1 MNMDNET
8 NGELNNEESKRIT
21 STDNDVTLFAQTNYR
36 VTSEAK
42 VFGVKRSDRRY
53 HMFLLGKTGM
63 GKSTLIEN
71 LALSDIYNSESV
83 IVLDPHGDLVVKL
96 LNHIPKVRQA
106 DVIYFNP
113 ADITAPIGFNILE
126 KFSSGQEY
134 LLASGII
141 SIFKKLWPESWGP
154 RLEHILRNSILTL
167 LEFNGTTLLDLPKL
181 LTDKQFRAALIS
193 MLSNEQLK
201 DFWLKE
207 FESFSPNFR
216 SEAIAP
222 VQNKVGQ
229 FITNPIIR
237 AIIGQKQSIFSMRQ
251 VMDEGKILLV
261 NLAKGRIGEDSCK
274 LLGSL
279 LLTSIELAALS
290 RADIAE
296 ESNRRDCYVFI
307 DEAHNF
313 LTENLA
319 TVLSE
324 SRKYHVSYILASQ
337 YLEQFDEKLR
347 AAIFGNVGTLISFR
361 IGARDSQY
369 LAKEFYPVFDEESLI
384 NLPPYHIYL
393 KLMIEGVSSQPFSA
407 VTLPSRFTYTLA
419 APDPDIPP

>member
-1 MNMDNET
+1 MDKDT
-8 NGELNNEESKRIT
+8 NKEINTNSSQQAVHKEDDIT
-21 STDNDVTLFAQTNYR
+21 PFAQTNYR
-36 VTSEAK
+36 VTANAQ

-71 LALSDIYNSESV
+71 LVLSDIYKSESV
-83 IVLDPHGDLVVKL
+83 IVLDPHGDLVEKL
-96 LNHIPKVRQA
+96 LKHIPEHRAK

-113 ADITAPIGFNILE
+113 ADISKPLGFNILE
-126 KFSSGQEY
+126 KLPSSQSY

-141 SIFKKLWPESWGP
+141 SVFKKLWSDSWGP

-167 LEFNGTTLLDLPKL
+167 LEFQAVTLLDLPKL
-181 LTDKQFRAALIS
+181 LTDKEFRTAIIS
-193 MLSNEQLK
+193 VLPNEELK
-201 DFWLKE
+201 QFWLKE
-207 FESFSPNFR
+207 FESYSPNFR
-216 SEAIAP
+216 SEVISP

-237 AIIGQKQSIFSMRQ
+237 AIIGQKQSSFSMRQ
-251 VMDEGKILLV
+251 VMDEGKIILI
-261 NLAKGRIGEDSCK
+261 NLAKGKIGEDSCK

-296 ESNRRDCYVFI
+296 EQQRRDCYVLI

-361 IGARDSQY
+361 IGARDAEY
-369 LAKEFYPVFDEESLI
+369 IAKEFYPTFDQESLI

-393 KLMIEGVSSQPFSA
+393 KLMIEGVASSPFSA
-407 VTLPSRFTYTLA
+407 ITLPPKFADRS
-419 APDPDIPP
+419 PPIKNVVTR